1 MLLIA
6 KLLFT
11 RLLSGVMAVISFAMA
26 HWRVVIPVLIAIL
39 TLLYINGLKRD
50 IGSLEKVISDNQAQV
65 EKDRLEAQRKE
76 QAALTKVL
84 VIEKSHKEQ
93 LAKLNLD
100 RNRETNAIKAI
111 YENKL
116 NLISRNVS
124 NRLPK
129 QPAEGLPISASD
141 TQRLATGESNG
152 DSAIGGLQNDYN
164 ALESACV
171 LTTLDFNALRAWAD
185 VVCETVECK

>member
-1 MLLIA
+1 MLIIA

-11 RLLSGVMAVISFAMA
+11 SLLKRVYGAISFAVA
-26 HWRVVIPVLIAIL
+26 HWRVVTPILIAIL
-39 TLLYINGLKRD
+39 TLLYIYGLKRD
-50 IGSLEKVISDNQAQV
+50 ITSLNMTIYQYKAQI
-65 EKDRLEAQRKE
+65 EKDTIIARQKE

-84 VIEKSHKEQ
+84 IIEKSHKEQ
-93 LAKLNLD
+93 LSKLKLD

-124 NRLPK
+124 NRLPNK
-129 QPAEGLPISASD
+129 PTEGMPISASD
-141 TQRLATGESNG
+141 TQRLAEGGGECDANYST
-152 DSAIGGLQNDYN
+152 
-164 ALESACV
+164 LERACQI
-171 LTTLDFNALRAWAD
+171 TTIDFNTCRAWAD

>member
-26 HWRVVIPVLIAIL
+26 HWRVVIPVLIVIL

-50 IGSLEKVISDNQAQV
+50 IASLEKVISDNQAQV
-65 EKDRLEAQRKE
+65 EKEKAEAQRKE

-84 VIEKSHKEQ
+84 IIEKSHKEQ

-100 RNRETNAIKAI
+100 RTRETNSLKAI

-116 NLISRNVS
+116 NTLNRNS
-124 NRLPK
+124 NRLPNK
-129 QPAEGLPISASD
+129 STEGLPISASD
-141 TQRLATGESNG
+141 TKGLAEGGGECDANYST
-152 DSAIGGLQNDYN
+152 
-164 ALESACV
+164 LERACQI
-171 LTTLDFNALRAWAD
+171 TTIDFNTCRAWAD

>member
-11 RLLSGVMAVISFAMA
+11 RLLSGAIAAISFAMA
-26 HWRVVIPVLIAIL
+26 HWRVVIPILIAIL

-50 IGSLEKVISDNQAQV
+50 IASLEKVISDNQAQI
-65 EKDRLEAQRKE
+65 EKDAQLARKKE
-76 QAALTKVL
+76 QVALTKVL
-84 VIEKSHKEQ
+84 IIEKSHKEQ

-100 RNRETNAIKAI
+100 RNRETNSLKAI

-116 NLISRNVS
+116 NTLNRNVAH
-124 NRLPK
+124 RLPH
-129 QPAEGLPISASD
+129 QSTESVSIRAEDTSGLAESGRDCNADYSALE
-141 TQRLATGESNG
+141 RA
-152 DSAIGGLQNDYN
+152 AIITTLDYN
-164 ALESACV
+164 AL
-171 LTTLDFNALRAWAD
+171 RQWAD